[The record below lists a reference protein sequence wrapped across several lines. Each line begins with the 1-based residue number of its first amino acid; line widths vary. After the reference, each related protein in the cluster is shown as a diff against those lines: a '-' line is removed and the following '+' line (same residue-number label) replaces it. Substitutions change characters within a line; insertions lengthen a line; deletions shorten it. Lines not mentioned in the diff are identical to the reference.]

1 MPLREVLRGKMGEK
15 EAEKIRSDYMDLFSK
30 RKAADH
36 RPYMF
41 SREEAEL
48 SLKKTKFLIF
58 AY

>member
-1 MPLREVLRGKMGEK
+1 MGEK

-36 RPYMF
+36 RPYVF